1 MPKILETYE
10 IWTPED
16 AEIGATDGQ
25 GWIDEEGYEIEP
37 DKYDFEEFLEEN
49 ELPEDTP
56 DEEIRDSVIAM
67 LAADYLEDHYVDTGG
82 ASFSPGLSYTNYN
95 YDEDYETGGK
105 EQRSYH
111 LEGFTPEQEK
121 FIFEALS
128 L

>member
-16 AEIGATDGQ
+16 AEIGETDDK
-25 GWIDEEGYEIEP
+25 GWIDEEGYEMEP

-67 LAADYLEDHYVDTGG
+67 LAADYLEDQSIDTGG
-82 ASFSPGLSYTNYN
+82 ASFSPGMWYTNYD

>member
-16 AEIGATDGQ
+16 KEIGATDDQ

-37 DKYDFEEFLEEN
+37 DDLDFRDYRREWEIS
-49 ELPEDTP
+49 EDTP
-56 DEEIRDSVIAM
+56 DEEIYEEVVAQA
-67 LAADYLEDHYVDTGG
+67 AADYLEDHYVDTAGFP
-82 ASFSPGLSYTNYN
+82 FSPGLSYTNYDHDTN
-95 YDEDYETGGK
+95 WETGGE

-121 FIFEALS
+121 FIFEALT